1 MDKFYHLA
9 SSIKQHCYRV
19 AHAFTTPKVCNYL
32 APFFPHSLQ
41 HVKSLLF
48 RYFSILFLELSQ
60 PLKGFTSMTAC
71 ISIHRNTH
79 THTHT
84 HAHTVY
90 TEDCFL
96 REKNFGHF
104 GLLSLYGLYSV
115 TPLNLYIYIYIFNVS
130 YIKNTIFVP
139 QWVKSVQVT
148 IKCARRL
155 GEGENKW
162 RC

>member
-41 HVKSLLF
+41 NVKSLLF

-84 HAHTVY
+84 HTHTRTHRVHRRLFSERKKFWSLWSFVTIWFIQCY
-90 TEDCFL
+90 STE
-96 REKNFGHF
+96 
-104 GLLSLYGLYSV
+104 
-115 TPLNLYIYIYIFNVS
+115 PIYIYFFLMSPILRTLYLSLN
-130 YIKNTIFVP
+130 
-139 QWVKSVQVT
+139 
-148 IKCARRL
+148 
-155 GEGENKW
+155 G
-162 RC
+162 